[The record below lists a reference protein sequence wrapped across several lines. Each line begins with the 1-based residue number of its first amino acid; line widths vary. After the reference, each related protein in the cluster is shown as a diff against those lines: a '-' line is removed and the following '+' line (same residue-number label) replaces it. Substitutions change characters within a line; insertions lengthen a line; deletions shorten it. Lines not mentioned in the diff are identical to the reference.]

1 MPVQLCFLIQLAKQL
16 DQLRQ
21 WDLFNPAWVADSM
34 LEKDQLFARLTLN
47 RGELELYKQ
56 LYTHVKVTAPTAD

>member
-1 MPVQLCFLIQLAKQL
+1 LPVQLCFLMQRAKQL
-16 DQLRQ
+16 DLLRQ
-21 WDLFNPAWVADSM
+21 WDLFNPAWVANLM

-56 LYTHVKVTAPTAD
+56 LYAHVKVTAPTAD